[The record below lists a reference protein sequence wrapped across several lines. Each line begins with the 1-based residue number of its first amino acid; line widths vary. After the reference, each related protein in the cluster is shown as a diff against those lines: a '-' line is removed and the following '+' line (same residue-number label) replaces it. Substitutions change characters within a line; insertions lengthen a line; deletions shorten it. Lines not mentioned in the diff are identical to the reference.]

1 MSLIIKA
8 EKRKELGKNACYRL
22 RRKGLVP
29 AVLYGPGIDSLP
41 LTLNKKDIFAI
52 LKTETGE
59 RTIFRIAL
67 NGEERNV
74 MIKDLQIDPVT
85 DELLHVD
92 LFQIAMD
99 RPIRVSVPVVLQGEA
114 IGVKTQGGL
123 VDFITRE
130 LEIECL
136 PHLIPD
142 HITVD
147 ISALYVH
154 QSIKVADLPPM
165 EGIKIIDDPETV
177 IVTIGLPEAEA
188 VEAAPAEEGIVTEA
202 PQPEV
207 IRKER
212 PKKEEEEEE
221 K

>member
-8 EKRKELGKNACYRL
+8 EERKELGKNACYRL

-29 AVLYGPGIDSLP
+29 AILYGPGIKSLP
-41 LTLNKKDIFAI
+41 LCLNKKDIFTI

-59 RTIFRIAL
+59 RTIFRIVL
-67 NGEERNV
+67 NGEERDV
-74 MIKDLQIDPVT
+74 MIKELQVDPVT

-92 LFQIAMD
+92 LVQIAMD
-99 RPIRVSVPVVLQGEA
+99 RPIRVSVPIVLQGEA

-136 PHLIPD
+136 PHLIPE

-147 ISALYVH
+147 ISPLHVH
-154 QSIKVADLPPM
+154 QSIRVGDLPSM
-165 EGIKIIDDPETV
+165 EGIRIVDDPETV

-188 VEAAPAEEGIVTEA
+188 VTTVAAEEGVVVEA
-202 PQPEV
+202 PEPEV

-212 PKKEEEEEE
+212 AKKEEE
-221 K
+221 